1 MCIIGTYA
9 THTYVYIICICIYM
23 YIYMMYIYIY
33 MCVYDIYIYILCMI
47 YACIHATQNCAPWFT
62 LIDHDSPS
70 NTYVFFPGRIM
81 LYPYCIYIYILISF
95 FFMLGGNRPCSDVD
109 LWVVVFGVV
118 WGGVITFICTCTH
131 RSCRATDIYRPSS
144 VALAH
149 IRHAALQMSS
159 VAIARTHTRR
169 ASLQKSSA
177 VPAHPHFMLCCRHL
191 LLPLP
196 AYVMLR

>member
-1 MCIIGTYA
+1 MQH
-9 THTYVYIICICIYM
+9 THIRIYHMYIYM
-23 YIYMMYIYIY
+23 YIYIFIWCIYIY
-33 MCVYDIYIYILCMI
+33 MCVYDIYIYIFMYDICVYTCNSKLCTMI
-47 YACIHATQNCAPWFT
+47 HHDWPWFHQT
-62 LIDHDSPS
+62 RMF
-70 NTYVFFPGRIM
+70 FFPGRIM
-81 LYPYCIYIYILISF
+81 LYPYLYIDIIFL
-95 FFMLGGNRPCSDVD
+95 MLGGKNRPCSDAD

-131 RSCRATDIYRPSS
+131 RSCCATDIYRRSS

-159 VAIARTHTRR
+159 VAIAHTHTRR

-177 VPAHPHFMLCCRHL
+177 VPAHPHVMLCCRHL
-191 LLPLP
+191 LLPLR